1 MDQRAESP
9 SRRPHPFR
17 AAVFLKSAAS
27 PRDFPPDAGRE
38 VAFAGRSNAGK
49 SSVINA
55 LAGNRRLARTGKTPG
70 LTRLINFFTVRDGVR
85 LVDLPGYGFAR
96 VAANV
101 RAGWER
107 AIDTYLRGRRSLAG
121 LVVIMDARH
130 PFTPADQA
138 FLATARAAGREV
150 HVLLNK
156 ADKLSRGEA
165 ARTLREA
172 TAKAGPGVSVQ
183 LFSAA
188 KGDGLEALETVL
200 DGWLSD

>member
-1 MDQRAESP
+1 
-9 SRRPHPFR
+9 
-17 AAVFLKSAAS
+17 
-27 PRDFPPDAGRE
+27 
-38 VAFAGRSNAGK
+38 
-49 SSVINA
+49 
-55 LAGNRRLARTGKTPG
+55 
-70 LTRLINFFTVRDGVR
+70 
-85 LVDLPGYGFAR
+85 
-96 VAANV
+96 
-101 RAGWER
+101 
-107 AIDTYLRGRRSLAG
+107 IDTYLRGRRSLAG

>member
-1 MDQRAESP
+1 
-9 SRRPHPFR
+9 SRDWSSD
-17 AAVFLKSAAS
+17 VCSSDL
-27 PRDFPPDAGRE
+27 
-38 VAFAGRSNAGK
+38 FAGRSNAGK

-101 RAGWER
+101 RAAWER
-107 AIDTYLRGRRSLAG
+107 AIDAYLRGRRSLAG

-156 ADKLSRGEA
+156 A
-165 ARTLREA
+165 
-172 TAKAGPGVSVQ
+172 
-183 LFSAA
+183 
-188 KGDGLEALETVL
+188 
-200 DGWLSD
+200 